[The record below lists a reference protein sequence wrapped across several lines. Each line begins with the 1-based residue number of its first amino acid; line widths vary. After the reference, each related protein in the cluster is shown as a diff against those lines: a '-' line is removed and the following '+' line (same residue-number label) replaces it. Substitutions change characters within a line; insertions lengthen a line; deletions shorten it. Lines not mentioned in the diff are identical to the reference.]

1 MENFGVPVVQVL
13 EKIPAPIGVLLNSQ
27 LSILNYNKSGC
38 RCISATAFVLVLH
51 FILFGFPEAEGFE
64 ALGSHQG

>member
-13 EKIPAPIGVLLNSQ
+13 EKIPAPIGVLFNSQ

-38 RCISATAFVLVLH
+38 RCISATAFV
-51 FILFGFPEAEGFE
+51 
-64 ALGSHQG
+64 